1 MARKPNR
8 PKKLPPP
15 KIKFAIE
22 DNAEQLLQQAIEKM
36 PASIDKSD
44 GSCVSRPKP
53 ATDKKSATDKRIEL
67 DLHGHTFAESQQ
79 RIDQLFRRIINNN
92 SVQVRIITGKGR
104 HSRNKNNNLLARDVH
119 AYVLRKYQSYIIA
132 IDQSPHRVK
141 IGSLPI
147 RGHFDVTL
155 RRK

>member
-1 MARKPNR
+1 MGKKPKIRKIS
-8 PKKLPPP
+8 PP

-22 DNAEQLLQQAIEKM
+22 DNAEQLLHQAVEKM
-36 PASIDKSD
+36 PASIDKAD
-44 GSCVSRPKP
+44 ESRPSRSKP
-53 ATDKKSATDKRIEL
+53 TTNKKIEL

-79 RIDQLFRRIINNN
+79 RIDQLFRRVINNN

-104 HSRNKNNNLLARDVH
+104 HSRNKDNSNLLARDVH
-119 AYVLRKYQSYIIA
+119 AYVLRKYQPYITT
-132 IDQSPHRVK
+132 IDQSPHRVQ

>member
-1 MARKPNR
+1 MGKRAKI
-8 PKKLPPP
+8 KKIPSP

-22 DNAEQLLQQAIEKM
+22 DNAEQLLQQAVEKM
-36 PASIDKSD
+36 PDSIDKSD
-44 GSCVSRPKP
+44 ESRPSRSKP
-53 ATDKKSATDKRIEL
+53 TTVKKIEL
-67 DLHGHTFAESQQ
+67 DLHGHTLAESQQ
-79 RIDQLFRRIINNN
+79 RIDQLFRRIISNN

-104 HSRNKNNNLLARDVH
+104 HSRNKDNNLLARDVH
-119 AYVLRKYQSYIIA
+119 AYVVRKYRLQIIA
-132 IDQSPHRVK
+132 IDQSPHSVQ